1 MAGHPF
7 TASGMEE
14 VVVNEI
20 HVWITKYALTTGISE
35 SDATQCA
42 DNAVSWHRN
51 GYMYW
56 YRKPD
61 WHLTKEEALARA
73 EQMRVAKIASIKKSI
88 AKLEALKFV

>member
-1 MAGHPF
+1 M
-7 TASGMEE
+7 SI
-14 VVVNEI
+14 I

-35 SDATQCA
+35 ADATQCA
-42 DNAVSWHRN
+42 DNAVAWHRN

-56 YRKPD
+56 YNKPD

-73 EQMRVAKIASIKKSI
+73 EQMRVARIASLKKSI